1 MREYFVCTSPAPPP
15 PHKFS
20 NGPSLNQNRYG
31 TYLVHIKFRVLK
43 CHSLDIRIETFH
55 GSLIRQW
62 EVNSIH
68 QLFFSVVCQLLS
80 KHILATFCDNDVARS
95 CNYFLNTN
103 CDTLLFYFFCNNT
116 SFAKTNSM
124 NRARKISTSSF
135 PRSKIFKN
143 RLAEG
148 ILTDPRIDTSYVYSV
163 GYIIS
168 NQLKGKPFF
177 REVNSGNKRQ
187 DREGN
192 NIFSMCKISFNLV
205 LGVFLWLNASCSYIH
220 RCMYMMRFDKN
231 SECLY
236 LSKEYN

>member
-1 MREYFVCTSPAPPP
+1 MIFYPKVERDISQTCLFLVLVGKTALFAAKISSSVKVANKTAVAWIFLRVNWRAWIFFHLLFPCANVLFVLHPPP

-103 CDTLLFYFFCNNT
+103 CDTLLFYFF
-116 SFAKTNSM
+116 
-124 NRARKISTSSF
+124 
-135 PRSKIFKN
+135 
-143 RLAEG
+143 L
-148 ILTDPRIDTSYVYSV
+148 
-163 GYIIS
+163 
-168 NQLKGKPFF
+168 
-177 REVNSGNKRQ
+177 
-187 DREGN
+187 
-192 NIFSMCKISFNLV
+192 
-205 LGVFLWLNASCSYIH
+205 
-220 RCMYMMRFDKN
+220 
-231 SECLY
+231 
-236 LSKEYN
+236 

>member
-1 MREYFVCTSPAPPP
+1 MNFFFIYFSLARMFCLYFAPPP

-20 NGPSLNQNRYG
+20 NGPSLNQNWYG

-103 CDTLLFYFFCNNT
+103 CDTLLFYFFFVIILVSLRQT
-116 SFAKTNSM
+116 LRVGHQKY
-124 NRARKISTSSF
+124 
-135 PRSKIFKN
+135 
-143 RLAEG
+143 RLALFHEA
-148 ILTDPRIDTSYVYSV
+148 
-163 GYIIS
+163 
-168 NQLKGKPFF
+168 K
-177 REVNSGNKRQ
+177 
-187 DREGN
+187 
-192 NIFSMCKISFNLV
+192 
-205 LGVFLWLNASCSYIH
+205 FL
-220 RCMYMMRFDKN
+220 RTV
-231 SECLY
+231 
-236 LSKEYN
+236 

>member
-1 MREYFVCTSPAPPP
+1 MFVLAPP

-143 RLAEG
+143 RLGDSHRPPYRHQLCLFCRVHNKQSVEG
-148 ILTDPRIDTSYVYSV
+148 ETVLSGS
-163 GYIIS
+163 
-168 NQLKGKPFF
+168 QF
-177 REVNSGNKRQ
+177 R
-187 DREGN
+187 
-192 NIFSMCKISFNLV
+192 
-205 LGVFLWLNASCSYIH
+205 
-220 RCMYMMRFDKN
+220 
-231 SECLY
+231 
-236 LSKEYN
+236 